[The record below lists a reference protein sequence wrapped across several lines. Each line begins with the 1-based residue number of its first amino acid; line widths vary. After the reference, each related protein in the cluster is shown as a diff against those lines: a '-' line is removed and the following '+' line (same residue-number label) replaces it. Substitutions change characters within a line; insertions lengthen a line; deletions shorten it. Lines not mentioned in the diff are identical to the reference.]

1 MTIIAVILL
10 LFVGYIYT
18 DFSAH
23 LLKKEKYI
31 NEVKV
36 KEKKGSFEKIWKTLL
51 LLLPIIAFFN
61 FGRLY
66 IENYQIRI
74 IDEAKTAESR

>member
-1 MTIIAVILL
+1 MTIIAVMLL

-23 LLKKEKYI
+23 LLKKQKYI

-36 KEKKGSFEKIWKTLL
+36 KERRGSFEKIWEMLL
-51 LLLPIIAFFN
+51 LLLPIIAF
-61 FGRLY
+61 
-66 IENYQIRI
+66 ISVDCI
-74 IDEAKTAESR
+74 

>member
-1 MTIIAVILL
+1 MTIIAVKILL

-36 KEKKGSFEKIWKTLL
+36 KEGRGSFEKDLKDA
-51 LLLPIIAFFN
+51 IAITTDYCVY

-66 IENYQIRI
+66 I
-74 IDEAKTAESR
+74 